1 MDEEYDVIVL
11 GTGLK
16 ECILSGLLSV
26 DGLKV
31 LPLLTHHIISTR
43 WKQRLRVFFMCL
55 ALNIIYKVPATDVEA
70 LKSTLMGLFE
80 KRRARKFFIYV
91 QEYAEDDPKS
101 HEGLDLHKVTTKE
114 VISYFSLSFTEAFS
128 SNSLSIGYFHSK
140 YGLQDNTI
148 DFIGHALALHRDDSY
163 SDEPAIDTIKKMKVN
178 PLLPCTLILD
188 HDGLLRISIFGF
200 IGTLSRRFSLY
211 ISTLWFGRASSGLR
225 VKYIPWKSYDAT
237 AHFESTVQD
246 VISMYRKITGKEPD
260 LTVDLG
266 AASAATEDA

>member
-1 MDEEYDVIVL
+1 MILYHIIIWRFIMANGALVRVL
-11 GTGLK
+11 IHTSVTKYLNSK
-16 ECILSGLLSV
+16 AV
-26 DGLKV
+26 DGSFVYNKRKV
-31 LPLLTHHIISTR
+31 HI
-43 WKQRLRVFFMCL
+43 
-55 ALNIIYKVPATDVEA
+55 
-70 LKSTLMGLFE
+70 
-80 KRRARKFFIYV
+80 
-91 QEYAEDDPKS
+91 
-101 HEGLDLHKVTTKE
+101 
-114 VISYFSLSFTEAFS
+114 LSFTEAFS

-163 SDEPAIDTIKKMKVN
+163 LDEPAIDTIKKMKVT

-211 ISTLWFGRASSGLR
+211 ISTLWFGRASS
-225 VKYIPWKSYDAT
+225 VSQFKSSFVLTFSFVGFMA
-237 AHFESTVQD
+237 Q
-246 VISMYRKITGKEPD
+246 EPD